1 MIDSFLVTW
10 SISLALVNLTKMVPL
25 IWYCMYMCTIVAIQ
39 IYREINKEYSGLAFC
54 FWNIDSKSAVQLSP
68 SCKGSKNIYT
78 HSKISVNIALSVDMK
93 KASLL
98 PVKVHIGYIYVWL
111 QRYFSGQI
119 SFCEFWIG
127 SPNFTA
133 TGKLLLFKVSMER
146 SCSLVLLAVC
156 GMFQFESKSQSC

>member
-1 MIDSFLVTW
+1 
-10 SISLALVNLTKMVPL
+10 
-25 IWYCMYMCTIVAIQ
+25 
-39 IYREINKEYSGLAFC
+39 
-54 FWNIDSKSAVQLSP
+54 
-68 SCKGSKNIYT
+68 
-78 HSKISVNIALSVDMK
+78 MK

-156 GMFQFESKSQSC
+156 GMFQFESKSLKAVKSFMHSSSCWLYQFTEEKGHWLILKLRLWPEQVLYINIYNAVFETGFVINVTEN